1 MKNVGR
7 AAVLQAVVLAVL
19 LTFTAGGGAAQ
30 ETAPQRAPTLT
41 ARQAHGIGV
50 VVQFLDAFNA
60 GNFRRALGSFT
71 NDPRLVPKVAVSD
84 CDYRHRKSV
93 LYRGRRAVAAWL
105 QQRIA
110 DRDRLTMSSIR
121 LLSTAPPTTYD
132 RGAAAQGF
140 ILKG

>member
-93 LYRGRRAVAAWL
+93 LYRGRRPGGTRLHFERGTDMKQNVKGSGSIGGL
-105 QQRIA
+105 PLGLEQRSA
-110 DRDRLTMSSIR
+110 RSSDGG
-121 LLSTAPPTTYD
+121 SD
-132 RGAAAQGF
+132 
-140 ILKG
+140 